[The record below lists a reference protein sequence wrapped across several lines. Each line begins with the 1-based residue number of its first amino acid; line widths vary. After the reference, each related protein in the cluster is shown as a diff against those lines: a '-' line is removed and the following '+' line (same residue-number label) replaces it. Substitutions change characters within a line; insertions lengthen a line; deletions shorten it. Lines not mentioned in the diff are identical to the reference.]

1 MLKGVCVRNTRY
13 LFFERIRTMATER
26 ALSLALNS
34 LVVIPARLHSTRL
47 PQKLLLAETGKP
59 LIQHTYEAASRA
71 QGTCGVIVATDH
83 QSIENVV
90 SSFGGEVVMTSESC
104 ASGTDRVAEVAR
116 ARPDVDIFINVQGD
130 EPEISAEA
138 IERVRFL
145 LEVNPDVSM
154 ATLATPIRSLEK
166 LRDPACVKVVCGA
179 NGRALY
185 FSRSPIPHVRD
196 GYETVLHAE
205 KSPFLQHLGI
215 YAYRRDFL
223 LKLATAPPSELEQLE
238 KLEQLRVLEMGET
251 ILVGT
256 IAEPSIGIDTPDD
269 YAAFVKKM
277 CNR

>member
-1 MLKGVCVRNTRY
+1 MKP
-13 LFFERIRTMATER
+13 

-34 LVVIPARLHSTRL
+34 LVVIPARLQSTRL

-59 LIQHTYEAASRA
+59 LIQHTYEAACKA
-71 QGTCGVIVATDH
+71 QGTSGVIVATDH
-83 QSIENVV
+83 ESIRGAVDR
-90 SSFGGEVVMTSESC
+90 FGGESVMTSEAC
-104 ASGTDRVAEVAR
+104 ASGTDRVAEVAKG
-116 ARPDVDIFINVQGD
+116 RPDVDIFINVQGD
-130 EPEISAEA
+130 EPEISADA
-138 IERVRFL
+138 IEKVRFL

-166 LRDPACVKVVCGA
+166 LRDPACVKVVCGE

-185 FSRSPIPHVRD
+185 FSRSPIPYVRD
-196 GYETVLHAE
+196 GYESVLNAQQ
-205 KSPFLQHLGI
+205 PAFLQHLGI

-223 LKLATAPPSELEQLE
+223 LNLATAPPSPLEQLE

-256 IAEPSIGIDTPDD
+256 IAEPSIGIDTPED

-277 CNR
+277 SNR